1 MRNPVLRVFGAA
13 LYGLMALAGA
23 HAQNLSGPALIQA
36 LQGGGYVLVMR
47 HASSPPTP
55 PTDAEA
61 LPDNRKRERQ
71 LDETGR
77 LAASAVG
84 AAIRSLNIPIGQVW
98 SSPTYRA
105 LETVRLL
112 GLPAPRTAA
121 ELGDGGQSMQAVG
134 SDQSAWLKA
143 KVAQPPRPGTDTLIV
158 TQLPNITAAFGPAA
172 NGIAAGEALVFHP
185 RGDGHPEVV
194 ARIKIEDWPAVAEK

>member
-1 MRNPVLRVFGAA
+1 
-13 LYGLMALAGA
+13 
-23 HAQNLSGPALIQA
+23 
-36 LQGGGYVLVMR
+36 
-47 HASSPPTP
+47 
-55 PTDAEA
+55 
-61 LPDNRKRERQ
+61 
-71 LDETGR
+71 
-77 LAASAVG
+77 
-84 AAIRSLNIPIGQVW
+84 
-98 SSPTYRA
+98 
-105 LETVRLL
+105 
-112 GLPAPRTAA
+112 
-121 ELGDGGQSMQAVG
+121 MQAVG